1 MQDARRDG
9 IRAIVVGRPS
19 RGDNYVK
26 RTVPLPARDESIVL
40 ATGVWERPDVE
51 RISRD
56 TRESSR
62 SGSDRPNWRVIPD
75 VLAAKP
81 ELPANN
87 AGTVNLPIAAAKN
100 PKQDAARGCLKCHGN
115 DSKQL
120 WAEAGTG
127 CPGRAA
133 RHGPGRKWPS
143 QNLSGSGTPRTG
155 RAVSERGAMP
165 CARIRPV
172 RPLVLV
178 ALGSLVLTPLLAAA
192 EIAKSQPGTLQS
204 VARLRYPVALALA
217 DQGTLLL
224 VANQRSGT
232 VSVIDLKTRRVAA
245 EVSIGQTLTD
255 LVAVP
260 GNAKGEFLATDGTKH
275 TLHLIRQRGSEL
287 TVAESLP
294 VSPFPVSV
302 RCDAA
307 GKRCFVASLWSHKVT
322 IVNLDRSAGGSLHL
336 KAADVMPLAFAPRL
350 EILSPDGANLIV
362 ADAFGGQLAVI
373 DVAARRFVAVKTL
386 PAHNIR
392 GLAWS
397 ADGRQ
402 LVVSHQTLSPL
413 AYTDA
418 ADAHWGSIV
427 SNVLRSLD
435 RDSLEN
441 PNKDILANSQ
451 LFQLGDVGKG
461 AADPASVAVTKDGTV
476 YVAFAGVGEVA
487 AGRLAPGPFPRHN
500 TDFHRLPVGIRP
512 TALTTSADGSQLYVA
527 DTFGDAIS
535 VTKWNE
541 YHSIIGDP
549 VRISL
554 GPQPPLSTADRGERL
569 FFDARLSHDHWMSCH
584 SCHTDGH
591 SSDQLSDTLGDGS
604 FGAPKRIPPLGGVAE
619 TGPWAW
625 NGSMPDLAGQVQKS
639 VQTTM
644 HGKTITAEQ
653 VRELTAYLKTL
664 PPAPPLNVPSDAD
677 AKAAIERGRSLF
689 MRHGC
694 DHCHV
699 PPTYTSPKTFD
710 VGLKDELG
718 NHKFNPPSLR
728 GVGQRSASSMTG
740 GLRCSAPFSGNFTT
754 PEKLACRPAKMRT
767 CSPFSARSE
776 TTEPRAESAK
786 FGAEK
791 GKNRPLDPFVEL
803 ARFRS
808 NTRCALRL
816 ARTRLFRPSPDSC
829 ELGELFTR
837 FARTW

>member
-1 MQDARRDG
+1 MPRARF
-9 IRAIVVGRPS
+9 
-19 RGDNYVK
+19 
-26 RTVPLPARDESIVL
+26 
-40 ATGVWERPDVE
+40 
-51 RISRD
+51 
-56 TRESSR
+56 
-62 SGSDRPNWRVIPD
+62 
-75 VLAAKP
+75 
-81 ELPANN
+81 
-87 AGTVNLPIAAAKN
+87 
-100 PKQDAARGCLKCHGN
+100 
-115 DSKQL
+115 
-120 WAEAGTG
+120 
-127 CPGRAA
+127 
-133 RHGPGRKWPS
+133 
-143 QNLSGSGTPRTG
+143 
-155 RAVSERGAMP
+155 
-165 CARIRPV
+165 RPV

-178 ALGSLVLTPLLAAA
+178 ALGSLVLTPLLTAA
-192 EIAKSQPGTLQS
+192 EIGKSRPATPQS

-224 VANQRSGT
+224 VANERSGT
-232 VSVIDLKTRRVAA
+232 VSLIDLKTHLVAA
-245 EVSIGQTLTD
+245 EVPIGQSLTD

-260 GNAKGEFLATDGTKH
+260 GKAKGEFLVTDGATH
-275 TLHLIRQRGSEL
+275 QLHLLHQRGNDL

-307 GKRCFVASLWSHKVT
+307 GKHCFVASLWSHKVT
-322 IVNLDRSAGGSLHL
+322 VVDLERSADGSVHL
-336 KAADVMPLAFAPRL
+336 KTAAVIPLPFAPRL
-350 EILSPDGANLIV
+350 EIVSPDGANLIV

-373 DVAARRFVAVKTL
+373 DVAVRRLGLVKNL

-402 LVVSHQTLSPL
+402 LVVSHQTLNPL
-413 AYTDA
+413 AYTDS

-441 PNKDILANSQ
+441 PYKDVLANSQ
-451 LFQLGDVGKG
+451 LFQLGDVGNG

-476 YVAFAGVGEVA
+476 YVALAGVGEVA
-487 AGRLAPGPFPRHN
+487 AGRLAPGPFPRHD
-500 TDFHRLPVGIRP
+500 TDFHRLPVGVRP
-512 TALTTSADGSQLYVA
+512 TALATSDDGSQLYVA
-527 DTFGDAIS
+527 DTFGDSIT
-535 VTKWNE
+535 VIKWNE

-549 VRISL
+549 VRFSL
-554 GPQPPLSTADRGERL
+554 GPQPPLSAADRGEPL

-625 NGSMPDLAGQVQKS
+625 NGSVPDLAGQVQKS

-653 VRELTAYLKTL
+653 VRDLTAYLKTL
-664 PPAPPLNVPSDAD
+664 PPAPPLNVPGDAS
-677 AKAAIERGRSLF
+677 AKAAVERGRALF
-689 MRHGC
+689 TRHCC

-728 GVGQRSASSMTG
+728 GVGQRSAFFHDGRTEMLG
-740 GLRCSAPFSGNFTT
+740 GV
-754 PEKLACRPAKMRT
+754 
-767 CSPFSARSE
+767 
-776 TTEPRAESAK
+776 
-786 FGAEK
+786 FGAFRHP
-791 GKNRPLDPFVEL
+791 GKTEL
-803 ARFRS
+803 SAGEGADLLAFLRS
-808 NTRCALRL
+808 L
-816 ARTRLFRPSPDSC
+816 
-829 ELGELFTR
+829 
-837 FARTW
+837 